1 VADDIEQFDL
11 FDSGD
16 REQRARV
23 RIRQAAKRYGESEL
37 ATGLHLDEKTLG
49 NQMARRKREDK
60 PNSFWKLNEDAVLRL
75 FYSRTAVCARNCSTS
90 LDEEIADV
98 EAIEPEDAF
107 RDVVAMAL
115 AGEFGNAGR
124 EKVLGLQRRVKKPR
138 RR

>member
-1 VADDIEQFDL
+1 MADDIEQFDL

-75 FYSRTAVCARNCSTS
+75 FFTDRRLREELLDL

>member
-1 VADDIEQFDL
+1 MAEETEQFDL
-11 FDSGD
+11 FDAGD

-49 NQMARRKREDK
+49 NQIARRKREDK
-60 PNSFWKLNEDAVLRL
+60 PNSFWKLNEDAVIRL
-75 FYSRTAVCARNCSTS
+75 FFADRRLRAE
-90 LDEEIADV
+90 LLELIDEEIADV

-124 EKVLGLQRRVKKPR
+124 ERVLGLQRRVKKPR